1 MKTEPKRCFKSV
13 ACTIGLFLFFN
24 GCTPMPDKLNT
35 AKANSTNPSSLE
47 KANQSELV
55 LSDATFG
62 AGCFWCVEAV
72 FETLVGVH
80 SVTSGYMGGSLENP
94 SYEAICTG
102 TTGHA
107 EVIQIRYNPD
117 RISYETLLERF
128 WIVHDPTTLNR
139 QGADVGTQ
147 YRSVIF
153 THSDEQFTLAQSS
166 KARAGV
172 QFDDPIVTEITPAS
186 KFYPAESYHQNFY
199 RENPAHPYCQF
210 VIRPKLQS
218 LDGQ

>member
-1 MKTEPKRCFKSV
+1 MRHIFKVFLLV
-13 ACTIGLFLFFN
+13 ATCTIVFLLLLYSFL
-24 GCTPMPDKLNT
+24 PMSENPYALEADSTISTEIT
-35 AKANSTNPSSLE
+35 AQALR
-47 KANQSELV
+47 V
-55 LSDATFG
+55 ATFG

-72 FETLVGVH
+72 FESLLGVH
-80 SVTSGYMGGSLENP
+80 SVISGYMGGSLENP

-107 EVIQIRYNPD
+107 EVIQIHYDPEV
-117 RISYETLLERF
+117 ISYEGLLERF

-147 YRSVIF
+147 YRSAIF
-153 THSDEQFTLAQSS
+153 THSDEQYTLAQSS
-166 KARAGV
+166 KQSAESKFA
-172 QFDDPIVTEITPAS
+172 DPIVTEISPAS
-186 KFYPAESYHQNFY
+186 SFYPAENYHQNFY

-218 LDGQ
+218 LEAQ

>member
-1 MKTEPKRCFKSV
+1 MRSAFNVFLLV
-13 ACTIGLFLFFN
+13 ATCAIVILLLLCS
-24 GCTPMPDKLNT
+24 CTPMSEKPNT
-35 AKANSTNPSSLE
+35 LKTDPTVST
-47 KANQSELV
+47 ELTEHTLRV
-55 LSDATFG
+55 ATFG

-72 FETLVGVH
+72 FESLLGVH
-80 SVTSGYMGGSLENP
+80 SVISGYMGGSLENP

-107 EVIQIRYNPD
+107 EVIQIHYDPEV
-117 RISYETLLERF
+117 ISYEGLLERF

-147 YRSVIF
+147 YRSAIF
-153 THSDEQFTLAQSS
+153 THSDEQYTLAQSS
-166 KARAGV
+166 KQSAESKFA
-172 QFDDPIVTEITPAS
+172 DPIVTEISPAS
-186 KFYPAESYHQNFY
+186 SFYPAENYHQNFY

-218 LDGQ
+218 LEAQ

>member
-1 MKTEPKRCFKSV
+1 
-13 ACTIGLFLFFN
+13 
-24 GCTPMPDKLNT
+24 MPENSNT
-35 AKANSTNPSSLE
+35 NSLNSTSESALKNL
-47 KANQSELV
+47 NQTDIELSV
-55 LSDATFG
+55 ATFG

-72 FETLVGVH
+72 FESLAGVH

-94 SYEAICTG
+94 SYEAICSG

-107 EVIQIRYNPD
+107 EVIQIDYDPDVIRYED
-117 RISYETLLERF
+117 LLKRF

-147 YRSVIF
+147 YRSAIF
-153 THSDEQFTLAQSS
+153 THSDEQSALAQSS
-166 KARAGV
+166 KAAASK

-186 KFYPAESYHQNFY
+186 RFYAAENYHQNFY

-218 LDGQ
+218 LEAQ